1 MNSSALQN
9 PLDPDAAYR
18 NKSDKQYRCYKVNL
32 EETVGKNCSAVTDY
46 QFDKTTHTDRDFL
59 QDTLSAMEKSEEEII
74 LITDGGYNGQDNV
87 ALVKEKMSNW

>member
-1 MNSSALQN
+1 LSSKEGTYQTKEDGTMNSSALQN

-59 QDTLSAMEKSEEEII
+59 
-74 LITDGGYNGQDNV
+74 
-87 ALVKEKMSNW
+87 